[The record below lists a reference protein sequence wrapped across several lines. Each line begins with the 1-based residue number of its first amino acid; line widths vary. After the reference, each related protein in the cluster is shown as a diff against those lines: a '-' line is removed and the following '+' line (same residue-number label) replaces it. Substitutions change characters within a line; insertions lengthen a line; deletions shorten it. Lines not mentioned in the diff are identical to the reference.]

1 MKKYNYDINASISL
15 KSNNYNQQANMQSVA
30 PAKKNADS
38 IKFVENLDILL
49 AQEKKMQVSSTL
61 ATLNENSVSQ
71 FNTSIS
77 NTPSKLHM
85 LTEVSQ
91 ILLYDCRL

>member
-1 MKKYNYDINASISL
+1 MKKYNYDINASVIL
-15 KSNNYNQQANMQSVA
+15 KSNNYNQQTNMQSVA

-49 AQEKKMQVSSTL
+49 AQEQKLQCSSAL

-85 LTEVSQ
+85 LTEVSG
-91 ILLYDCRL
+91 LLF